1 MTADPDLS
9 LSRSG
14 WASPLTA
21 RFYDRQLVM
30 ERSALAAAVNLAEPR
45 PDELVLDLGTGTGAL
60 LSRLA
65 QCADRPRRAIGID
78 ASAAML
84 GRAAPL
90 PKAWR
95 LVEGDARRIPLDDA
109 SVDVVTCAYLLHLLS
124 PASRAIVLTEIARV
138 LHPRGRAVL
147 VTLSEPGGL
156 LGRTLLAPVERALC
170 RGLGIGSGWC
180 ALDPE
185 PELLAAGL
193 SVRRRRLCTR
203 GYTSLCVL
211 AEPV

>member
-1 MTADPDLS
+1 MTAEPDLS

-21 RFYDRQLVM
+21 RFYDCQLLL
-30 ERSALAAAVNLAEPR
+30 ERSALAAAADLAEPR

-60 LSRLA
+60 LRRLA
-65 QCADRPRRAIGID
+65 QRADRPHRAIGID

-84 GRAAPL
+84 GRVAPL
-90 PKAWR
+90 PEAWR
-95 LVEGDARRIPLDDA
+95 LIEGDARRIPLDDA

-124 PASRAIVLTEIARV
+124 PASRATVLTEVARV
-138 LHPRGRAVL
+138 LRPGGRAVL

-156 LGRTLLAPVERALC
+156 LGRTLLAPVQRALC
-170 RGLGIGSGWC
+170 RGLGVGSGWC
-180 ALDPE
+180 ALDPQ

-203 GYTSLCVL
+203 GYTSLCLL
-211 AEPV
+211 AEPA